1 MTTER
6 FRQGA
11 IVERPRSNRDLPTP
25 LTHRSRLEVPAAL
38 HPTDGSRLLSIE
50 VPDEEHQY
58 KSMVSSRSQSP
69 AIGTVKGPGDDGN
82 QYVFITSN
90 NRHVKI
96 GEFVYYT
103 VQLPGLDGTVRSLNI
118 LGKISAR
125 SLIDHL
131 PDRIFADTE
140 ISPETIAAL
149 VGFSHPNPEIYQ
161 VTVDVVGYFDPRLG
175 FMNPRRTPDPGEKVY
190 LAHDDYLREVL
201 NKRQPQAIGSAH
213 IGSLLLRDQGAV
225 PIALDV
231 KELVSTHMAIL
242 AGTGSGK
249 SYTAGVLVEE
259 LLAPH
264 NRAAVLIFDPHGE
277 YGTLSELRGHPAFT
291 AEDGYAPKVKVLTPD
306 DVRIR
311 ISSLDYYD
319 FLTLLPEM
327 SDRQQ
332 AILNKAFALIK
343 RHRQGQYRWGI
354 GDLIEMVKEADTS
367 VDDEGNEKLGSSAP
381 AITWKLDRLADMPYF
396 HPMEHLA
403 PKDLFEPGQ
412 VTVLQMNEVSQEAQ
426 QVICAAVLR
435 QSNQARMNTQKEY
448 ILPDDENYLP
458 YPVFIL
464 LEEAH
469 RFAPAHEP
477 SRCKTILRTIL
488 SEGRKFGLGVGLI
501 TQRPGKIDADVLSQ
515 CMSQFLMRIVNPVDQ
530 ESLKYGVESAGRDL
544 LKELPA
550 LTKGQVIISGACVN
564 TPVLC
569 QVRQRLTQHGGETLD
584 APAEWQKHFQAHRLR
599 SRAADQA
606 PVASRKRPN
615 TFKGV
620 SID

>member
-1 MTTER
+1 MTT
-6 FRQGA
+6 
-11 IVERPRSNRDLPTP
+11 I
-25 LTHRSRLEVPAAL
+25 SR
-38 HPTDGSRLLSIE
+38 
-50 VPDEEHQY
+50 
-58 KSMVSSRSQSP
+58 SP
-69 AIGTVKGPGDDGN
+69 AIGTVKGPGEDGN
-82 QYVFITSN
+82 QYVFITGN
-90 NRHVKI
+90 NNHVKI

-103 VQLPGLDGTVRSLNI
+103 VVLTETDGTSTTRNI

-140 ISPETIAAL
+140 ISPEAIAAL
-149 VGFSHPNPEIYQ
+149 VGFIHPNPEIYQ
-161 VTVDVVGYFDPRLG
+161 VTVDVVGYFDERLG
-175 FMNPRRTPDPGEKVY
+175 FMNPRRTPDPGAKVY
-190 LAHDDYLREVL
+190 LAEDAYLRQVL
-201 NKRQPQAIGSAH
+201 NKRQPHTVGSAH
-213 IGSLLLRDQGAV
+213 IGSLLLRDKGAV

-249 SYTAGVLVEE
+249 SYTAGVLIEE

-277 YGTLSELRGHPAFT
+277 YKTLEDMRGHPAF
-291 AEDGYAPKVKVLTPD
+291 ASDDGYAPKVKVLSPED
-306 DVRIR
+306 IRIR
-311 ISSLDYYD
+311 ISSLDYHD

-332 AILNKAFALIK
+332 AILSKAFGLLK
-343 RHRQGQYRWGI
+343 KHRSGQQHRWGF
-354 GDLIEMVKEADTS
+354 GDLRAMVEEADTS
-367 VDDEGNEKLGSSAP
+367 VDEEGNEKLGSSAP
-381 AITWKLDRLADMPYF
+381 AILWKLERMESQPYF
-396 HPMEHLA
+396 HMMEHLS
-403 PKDLFEPGQ
+403 PRDLFEPGQ
-412 VTVLQMNEVSQEAQ
+412 VTVLQMNEVAQDTQ

-435 QSNQARMNTQKEY
+435 QANQARMSTLKEQNT
-448 ILPDDENYLP
+448 PDDETYLP

-464 LEEAH
+464 VEEAH

-501 TQRPGKIDADVLSQ
+501 TQRPGKIDSDVLSQ
-515 CMSQFLMRIVNPVDQ
+515 CMSQFIMRIINPVDQ
-530 ESLKYGVESAGRDL
+530 ESLKYGVEAAGRDL
-544 LKELPA
+544 LRELPA
-550 LTKGQVIISGACVN
+550 LTKGQVIVSGACVN

-569 QVRQRLTQHGGETLD
+569 QVRQRLTKHGGETLD
-584 APAEWQKHFQAHRLR
+584 APSEWQKHFQSHRVR
-599 SRAADQA
+599 SRVIDQA
-606 PVASRKRPN
+606 PVATRKRPQ